1 MAALV
6 SFYCFFELGGE
17 GGIRTLGTLPYTHFP
32 GVLFRPLRHL
42 TVFFLFSLFSFL
54 SFLSLPFN
62 TLNALSRKARHFI
75 LDAPLCKAV
84 SLHSFALCSVIHA
97 LFLGLLSAAQLMIIY
112 ALNQLLCLWCLFRSI
127 LYLLTAVIADYA
139 LLLNR

>member
-1 MAALV
+1 MNPRYVAVHTLSRRALSTTQTPHRV
-6 SFYCFFELGGE
+6 
-17 GGIRTLGTLPYTHFP
+17 
-32 GVLFRPLRHL
+32 
-42 TVFFLFSLFSFL
+42 FSLFSFL
-54 SFLSLPFN
+54 FSLFSFLSLPFN